1 MPSKA
6 KPLPTSVDMPLSDA
20 AQRLLTAAKELAEEL
35 CSELTAAR
43 MRVERVQLLPLL
55 AAALSDD
62 VSATAK
68 VLRQAGVAK
77 ETVTAA
83 IKCGEYS

>member
-1 MPSKA
+1 
-6 KPLPTSVDMPLSDA
+6 MPLSDA

-68 VLRQAGVAK
+68 VLRQAGAAK

-83 IKCGEYS
+83 IKSGEYS

>member
-43 MRVERVQLLPLL
+43 MRVERVQLLPQLL
-55 AAALSDD
+55 RS
-62 VSATAK
+62 
-68 VLRQAGVAK
+68 
-77 ETVTAA
+77 
-83 IKCGEYS
+83 